1 VRFFLTGVL
10 DTSTQAVE
18 TAKKILALFEEHRK
32 TIATMGRASLS
43 TLRVQELL
51 QKKPITSISDAAK
64 RLSLSEPTVA
74 ACLAALA
81 AQQPPSPGP
90 ETPDG

>member
-1 VRFFLTGVL
+1 MRFFLTGVL

-64 RLSLSEPTVA
+64 LRRSREVVHLCSAEVVHPRAVEQAS
-74 ACLAALA
+74 
-81 AQQPPSPGP
+81 
-90 ETPDG
+90 